1 MLKRLFLISF
11 GNVRVVVSANAF
23 RKHISFYQP
32 DQVVICFYSLLVELS
47 DVVFSDFSQ
56 ILRSQTIASE
66 HIG

>member
-11 GNVRVVVSANAF
+11 GNVRVVVSAYAF